1 MFFLLIN
8 FLAFIWV
15 IVASAILLLNKH
27 IRFPFKVLAIWMV
40 MNLIFLP
47 YPILI
52 DLNQFQNFPHYY
64 RIPAPFLYLL
74 GPLLYIFTRSLLN
87 DEKKFYTTDWLHA
100 IPFVFHL
107 IELIPFYLSPASVK
121 LELINQADWN
131 NLNIFLSAKE
141 GFLNAKFHSILKL
154 ISWFVY
160 LLLSINLL
168 HNYLN
173 VTSRIKNA
181 ISTFLF
187 LLFSLR
193 IIHLIFTF
201 LGVFLPRSTYSE
213 YLINLPNSLTL
224 ILMVS
229 YLLKETIKLSGISNE
244 EFSKQFT
251 SLTELKLR
259 EKQIKLHALDNA
271 SDEIF
276 FFIGHNL
283 ELLHFNKAAENY
295 ISIILQKKL
304 VQGVS
309 LKNVLSE
316 PNFKFVLSPLQQILL
331 DKKQINLEHELISS
345 NNGQKEWVSIS
356 LNPIYDDDYNFLGIS
371 VVTKNISHIKVIET
385 QNLLQKKNLDQ
396 IAWNHSHEMRA
407 PLANIMGLANQIAKP
422 SNVIEQS
429 TLIKYLLAEAEKLDN
444 IIRNNVTQASS
455 SKK

>member
-1 MFFLLIN
+1 M
-8 FLAFIWV
+8 
-15 IVASAILLLNKH
+15 
-27 IRFPFKVLAIWMV
+27 
-40 MNLIFLP
+40 
-47 YPILI
+47 
-52 DLNQFQNFPHYY
+52 
-64 RIPAPFLYLL
+64 
-74 GPLLYIFTRSLLN
+74 
-87 DEKKFYTTDWLHA
+87 
-100 IPFVFHL
+100 
-107 IELIPFYLSPASVK
+107 
-121 LELINQADWN
+121 
-131 NLNIFLSAKE
+131 
-141 GFLNAKFHSILKL
+141 GF
-154 ISWFVY
+154 
-160 LLLSINLL
+160 
-168 HNYLN
+168 
-173 VTSRIKNA
+173 
-181 ISTFLF
+181 
-187 LLFSLR
+187 
-193 IIHLIFTF
+193 
-201 LGVFLPRSTYSE
+201 FLPRSTYSE

-422 SNVIEQS
+422 SNVIPQS